1 MPWMM
6 TVVSLLMRIDI
17 NASGAHFGDGAA
29 RGVVHRDAPVAVL
42 DAVLLED
49 LEAVVLPRARDAED
63 RDRVRRVPARLDAA
77 LDDAARDDVDP
88 GVRDDVHH
96 HRDLLDAGLRQDE
109 LRQRARLLD
118 ARVAP
123 DLAVVGG
130 TSAVLPDRVEER
142 QRPAAR
148 ADHEP
153 KVAVELAHVARD
165 AAMVRRVD
173 LRALDLERGRRARF
187 ARLLL
192 ADAEIGDELRVLVA
206 RVALEIDV
214 AVEHEET
221 AVLQLP

>member
-1 MPWMM
+1 
-6 TVVSLLMRIDI
+6 
-17 NASGAHFGDGAA
+17 
-29 RGVVHRDAPVAVL
+29 
-42 DAVLLED
+42 
-49 LEAVVLPRARDAED
+49 
-63 RDRVRRVPARLDAA
+63 
-77 LDDAARDDVDP
+77 
-88 GVRDDVHH
+88 
-96 HRDLLDAGLRQDE
+96 DE

-153 KVAVELAHVARD
+153 EVAVELAHVARD
-165 AAMVRRVD
+165 AAMVRRID

-192 ADAEIGDELRVLVA
+192 ADAEVGDELRVLVA

-221 AVLQLP
+221 AVLQLPERIDLGEREIVAEEDLDERCDDRREAVEIVARH